1 MMRSQAENSDD
12 KDNNSRHPVEV
23 LADEFA
29 ERIRRGEAPS
39 ISHYEAL
46 HPEWASV
53 IRQVFE
59 PIEIV
64 EKLSVQ
70 RLSSAGETCFSTPKS
85 SIPSQLGDF
94 RIVREI
100 GRGGMGVVYEA
111 LQISLQRRVA
121 LKVIN
126 LQASDQDKL
135 EIRFRREAEAA
146 AGLHHTNIV
155 QVYGSGVGDGVHYY
169 AMQLIQGAPLNE
181 VIDWLRRESRSR
193 NQNNDQSAVSFAGK
207 RLLASTIVN
216 REESRSNSDFA
227 QTKTI
232 DNANTTSH
240 ELTDEAPIGDEDTS
254 GEEWNSHELSG
265 NSVDSFRPVYYRNA
279 VRIIADVAN
288 ALGYAHRQRILH
300 RDIKPANLILDRDG
314 AIWITDFGLARRLDI
329 DAATQAG
336 EVLGTIRYMAP
347 EQIAGG
353 GDARMDI
360 YSLGLCLYE
369 LVTLKNPFDAP
380 KKRLLD
386 PMRFSVLPSP
396 RKINPKIP
404 SDLETI
410 ILKACAVETQ
420 ARYANAMEF
429 EADLRR
435 YLDDRPILA
444 KKASSWEHLRRWAK
458 RNPALA
464 VLSSSTAAMLFVLI
478 GVLAVWNRQQQ
489 ESLEKINNLYAEAEV
504 NLNEK
509 TTALNKERQANLRA
523 EANLRLATKAFD
535 DIMDN
540 IASRGAHL
548 FEYEELGDASLDFS
562 GTMLSE
568 ADVSLLES
576 LLSYFK
582 QLGEQNDTD
591 LSSETAAA
599 LKRVG
604 DIQQRI
610 GKLEEAEKS
619 YVTALGLYRSIA
631 RRDKEILNL
640 PDDDKPG
647 ATKWLSQQLAIYVEL
662 VLVQSQQGKIWLAWD
677 SYTDCRNLIEADEA
691 FAQSEDGRFQ
701 KAKLLNCIGR
711 ISSQIQARPIRA
723 DRPAF
728 SNPRDAKGM
737 VNRARWMEFAGLPLA
752 ARLIKEAELNRE
764 AIDLLNTLVAE
775 SSDKAGYRSALA
787 QALRD
792 ESRLATLRNEREE
805 SEKSL
810 SHAIELLN
818 GLISRYPENSSY
830 QYQLA
835 ETLWASISRPMVR
848 PPGSF
853 PGGQSGGTP
862 GGNEQAPFSTK
873 DTERLESALKICNEL
888 LEKQS
893 LEPAYL
899 ALKGAVLSRLGQA
912 GGIIGRSKAVEYL
925 SESVRLY
932 TSLSDR
938 FPELPFYRAQRIE
951 TLLKLS
957 RVEPNRTKAI
967 EHYDQAIADA
977 NKLGDSRLR
986 NQIGP
991 LIERMRERRQ
1001 SLENS
1006 GPKP

>member
-1 MMRSQAENSDD
+1 MMKPRADHSDD
-12 KDNNSRHPVEV
+12 DDKSRHPVEV

-70 RLSSAGETCFSTPKS
+70 RLSSTGKISTSQPKS

-126 LQASDQDKL
+126 LQTSDQDKL

-155 QVYGSGVGDGVHYY
+155 QVYGSGVDDGVHYY

-181 VIDWLRRESRSR
+181 VIDWLRHESSSR

-207 RLLASTIVN
+207 RLLASTIAKN
-216 REESRSNSDFA
+216 EESRSTRPNSDYSK
-227 QTKTI
+227 TKTI
-232 DNANTTSH
+232 DTANTTSH
-240 ELTDEAPIGDEDTS
+240 ERSDQEAS
-254 GEEWNSHELSG
+254 SKVLNSYELSG
-265 NSVDSFRPVYYRNA
+265 IATDSFPPTYYRNA
-279 VRIIADVAN
+279 VRIIADIAN
-288 ALGYAHRQRILH
+288 ALGYAHKQRILH

-314 AIWITDFGLARRLDI
+314 AIWVTDFGLARRLDV

-347 EQIAGG
+347 EQIAGS

-369 LVTLKNPFDAP
+369 LVTLKSPFDAP
-380 KKRLLD
+380 KQRLLD
-386 PMRFSVLPSP
+386 PMRFSALQPP

-410 ILKACAVETQ
+410 ILKACAVESQ
-420 ARYANAMEF
+420 ARYPNAIEF

-435 YLDDRPILA
+435 YLEDRPILA
-444 KKASSWEHLRRWAK
+444 KKASHWEHLRRWAK

-464 VLSSSTAAMLFVLI
+464 GLSFSTTAMLLVLI
-478 GVLAVWNRQQQ
+478 GMLAVWNWQQQ
-489 ESLEKINNLYAEAEV
+489 DSLEKINSLYREAEV
-504 NLNEK
+504 NLKEK
-509 TTALNKERQANLRA
+509 TIALNKERQANLRA

-535 DIMDN
+535 DIMEN

-548 FEYEELGDASLDFS
+548 FEYEELGDESLDFS

-619 YVTALGLYRSIA
+619 YASALGLYRSIA
-631 RRDKEILNL
+631 RRDYATVNSPE
-640 PDDDKPG
+640 DEKPG
-647 ATKWLSQQLAIYVEL
+647 ATKWLQHQLAIYVEL

-677 SYTDCRNLIEADEA
+677 SYTDCRNLIESEEA
-691 FAQSEDGRFQ
+691 FALSEEGRFQ

-711 ISSQIQARPIRA
+711 ISSQFQARPIRA
-723 DRPAF
+723 ERPAIA
-728 SNPRDAKGM
+728 NPRDAKGN
-737 VNRARWMEFAGLPLA
+737 VNRTRWMEFAGLPLA
-752 ARLIKEAELNRE
+752 ARLKKEAELNRE
-764 AIDLLNTLVAE
+764 AIDLLNALVAE
-775 SSDKAGYRSALA
+775 SPDKAGYRSALA

-792 ESRLATLRNEREE
+792 ESRLAILRNEREE

-810 SHAIELLN
+810 SNAIELLN
-818 GLISRYPENSSY
+818 SLIGRYPDNSSY

-835 ETLWASISRPMVR
+835 ETLWASTSRPQGR
-848 PPGSF
+848 PPGSYA
-853 PGGQSGGTP
+853 GGLSGGP
-862 GGNEQAPFSTK
+862 PSGNEQMPFSTK

-888 LEKQS
+888 LEKQP

-912 GGIIGRSKAVEYL
+912 GGMIGRPKAVEYL

-932 TSLSDR
+932 TGLSDR

-951 TLLKLS
+951 ALLKLS
-957 RVEPNRTKAI
+957 RIEPNRSKAI
-967 EHYDQAIADA
+967 EHYDQAIAEA

-1006 GPKP
+1006 GTKP

>member
-1 MMRSQAENSDD
+1 MMQSQAENSDD
-12 KDNNSRHPVEV
+12 DVNNMRHPVEV

-29 ERIRRGEAPS
+29 ERIRRGESPS
-39 ISHYEAL
+39 IEQYEAS

-70 RLSSAGETCFSTPKS
+70 RPSSTGNRDPIVPCL
-85 SIPSQLGDF
+85 IVPSQLGDF
-94 RIVREI
+94 RILREI

-111 LQISLQRRVA
+111 VQISLQRRVA

-126 LQASDQDKL
+126 LQTSDQDKL
-135 EIRFRREAEAA
+135 QIRFRREAEAA

-155 QVYGSGVGDGVHYY
+155 QVYGTGVDGGVHYY

-181 VIDWLRRESRSR
+181 VIDWLRQESQSTS
-193 NQNNDQSAVSFAGK
+193 QNNDQSMVSFAGK
-207 RLLASTIVN
+207 RLLASTVVSQ
-216 REESRSNSDFA
+216 EESGSTCELSK
-227 QTKTI
+227 TKRI
-232 DNANTTSH
+232 DTSNTTSI
-240 ELTDEAPIGDEDTS
+240 EPIDGSDVVEVLKS
-254 GEEWNSHELSG
+254 KVLSSNAANG
-265 NSVDSFRPVYYRNA
+265 FPLAYYRNA
-279 VRIIADVAN
+279 ARITADIAN

-300 RDIKPANLILDRDG
+300 RDIKPANLILDKAG
-314 AIWITDFGLARRLDI
+314 VIWVTDFGLARRLDV
-329 DAATQAG
+329 DGATQAG

-353 GDARMDI
+353 GDTRMDI

-369 LVTLKNPFDAP
+369 LVTLKSPFDAP
-380 KKRLLD
+380 KQRLLD
-386 PMRFSVLPSP
+386 PIRFSVLPSP
-396 RKINPKIP
+396 RKLNPKIP
-404 SDLETI
+404 PDLETI
-410 ILKACAVETQ
+410 ILKACAVESH

-435 YLDDRPILA
+435 FLEDRPILA
-444 KKASSWEHLRRWAK
+444 KKATSWEYLRRWAK

-464 VLSSSTAAMLFVLI
+464 SLSSATAAMLLVLV
-478 GVLAVWNRQQQ
+478 GVLAVWNRQQH
-489 ESLEKINNLYAEAEV
+489 ESLAEINKLYREAED

-523 EANLRLATKAFD
+523 EANLKLATKAFD
-535 DIMDN
+535 DIMEN

-548 FEYEELGDASLDFS
+548 FEYEELGDESLDFS
-562 GTMLSE
+562 QTMLSE

-582 QLGEQNDTD
+582 QLGAQNDTD

-619 YVTALGLYRSIA
+619 YAAALELYRSIE
-631 RRDKEILNL
+631 RREPITQDSPEAEKRES
-640 PDDDKPG
+640 
-647 ATKWLSQQLAIYVEL
+647 AKWLSQQLTVYIEL
-662 VLVQSQQGKIWLAWD
+662 LLVQSQQGKIWLAWD
-677 SYTDCRNLIEADEA
+677 SYNDCRRLIDSEKD
-691 FAQSEDGRFQ
+691 FASSQEGRFQ

-711 ISSQIQARPIRA
+711 ISSQMQARPIRGE
-723 DRPAF
+723 RPPSF
-728 SNPRDAKGM
+728 NPRDAKGN
-737 VNRARWMEFAGLPLA
+737 VNRATWMEFAGLPLA
-752 ARLIKEAELNRE
+752 ARLRKEAELNRE
-764 AIDLLNTLVAE
+764 AINLLNTLVTE
-775 SSDKAGYRSALA
+775 SSDKAAYRSALA

-792 ESRLATLRNEREE
+792 ESRLAMLRNEKEE

-810 SHAIELLN
+810 IRSVELLN
-818 GLISRYPENSSY
+818 SLIGRYPDNSGY

-835 ETLWASISRPMVR
+835 ETLWASTSRPMGR
-848 PPGSF
+848 PPGGP
-853 PGGQSGGTP
+853 PGGPP
-862 GGNEQAPFSTK
+862 GANEPVPFSTK
-873 DTERLESALKICNEL
+873 DTERLESSLKICDEL
-888 LEKQS
+888 LEKQP

-912 GGIIGRSKAVEYL
+912 GGIIGRPQAVEYL
-925 SESVRLY
+925 YESVRLY
-932 TSLSDR
+932 TGLSDR

-951 TLLKLS
+951 ALLKLS
-957 RVEPNRTKAI
+957 RMEPNRSKAI
-967 EHYDQAIADA
+967 EHYDQAIAEA

-991 LIERMRERRQ
+991 LIERMRERRK
-1001 SLENS
+1001 SLENN
-1006 GPKP
+1006 GP

>member
-1 MMRSQAENSDD
+1 MMKSRADNSNDDD
-12 KDNNSRHPVEV
+12 KSRHPVEV

-39 ISHYEAL
+39 ITHYEAL

-70 RLSSAGETCFSTPKS
+70 RLSSTGKISTSQPKS

-126 LQASDQDKL
+126 LQSSDQDKL

-155 QVYGSGVGDGVHYY
+155 QVYGSGVDDGVHYY

-181 VIDWLRRESRSR
+181 VIDWLRHESSSR
-193 NQNNDQSAVSFAGK
+193 NQINDQSAVSIAGN
-207 RLLASTIVN
+207 RLLASTIVKN
-216 REESRSNSDFA
+216 EDSRSTRPNSDYSK
-227 QTKTI
+227 TKTI
-232 DNANTTSH
+232 DTANTTGH
-240 ELTDEAPIGDEDTS
+240 ERSDQEAGS
-254 GEEWNSHELSG
+254 KVLNSYELSG
-265 NSVDSFRPVYYRNA
+265 IATDSFPPTYYRNA

-288 ALGYAHRQRILH
+288 ALGYAHKQRILH

-314 AIWITDFGLARRLDI
+314 AIWVTDFGLARRLDI

-347 EQIAGG
+347 EQIGGG

-369 LVTLKNPFDAP
+369 LVTLKSPFDAP
-380 KKRLLD
+380 KQRLLD

-410 ILKACAVETQ
+410 ILKACAVEFQ

-435 YLDDRPILA
+435 YLEDRPILA

-464 VLSSSTAAMLFVLI
+464 VLSSSTVAMLLVLI
-478 GVLAVWNRQQQ
+478 GTLAVWNRQQQ
-489 ESLEKINNLYAEAEV
+489 ESLEMINNLYAEAEV

-509 TTALNKERQANLRA
+509 TTALNKERQANSRA

-548 FEYEELGDASLDFS
+548 FEYEELGDESLDFS

-619 YVTALGLYRSIA
+619 YVSALGLYRSIA
-631 RRDKEILNL
+631 RRDKETLNS

-677 SYTDCRNLIEADEA
+677 SYTDCRNLIESYES
-691 FAQSEDGRFQ
+691 FALSEEGRFQ

-711 ISSQIQARPIRA
+711 ITSQIQARPIRA
-723 DRPAF
+723 ERPAF
-728 SNPRDAKGM
+728 SNPRDPKGI

-752 ARLIKEAELNRE
+752 ARLRKEAELNRE

-775 SSDKAGYRSALA
+775 SPDKAGYRSALA

-810 SHAIELLN
+810 SNAIELLN

-835 ETLWASISRPMVR
+835 ETLWASTSRPMGR
-848 PPGSF
+848 PPGNF

-862 GGNEQAPFSTK
+862 SGNEQAPFSTK
-873 DTERLESALKICNEL
+873 DTERLESALRICNEL

-912 GGIIGRSKAVEYL
+912 GGIIGRPKAVEYL

-957 RVEPNRTKAI
+957 RIEPNRTKSI
-967 EHYDQAIADA
+967 DYYDQAIAEA
-977 NKLGDSRLR
+977 SKLGDSRLR

-991 LIERMRERRQ
+991 LIERMRERRK

-1006 GPKP
+1006 GTKP

>member
-1 MMRSQAENSDD
+1 MMQSQAENSDD
-12 KDNNSRHPVEV
+12 DVNNMRHPVEV

-29 ERIRRGEAPS
+29 ERIRRGESPS
-39 ISHYEAL
+39 IEQYEAS

-70 RLSSAGETCFSTPKS
+70 RPSSTGNRDPIVPSL
-85 SIPSQLGDF
+85 IVPSQLGDF
-94 RIVREI
+94 RILREI

-111 LQISLQRRVA
+111 VQISLQRRVA

-126 LQASDQDKL
+126 LQTSDQDKL
-135 EIRFRREAEAA
+135 QIRFRREAEAA

-155 QVYGSGVGDGVHYY
+155 QVYGSGVDGGVHYY

-181 VIDWLRRESRSR
+181 VIDWLRQESQSTC
-193 NQNNDQSAVSFAGK
+193 QNNDQSMVSFAGK
-207 RLLASTIVN
+207 RLLSSTVVSQ
-216 REESRSNSDFA
+216 EELGSTCELSK
-227 QTKTI
+227 TKRI
-232 DNANTTSH
+232 DSSNTTSI
-240 ELTDEAPIGDEDTS
+240 EPIDGSDVVEVVKS
-254 GEEWNSHELSG
+254 KVLSG
-265 NSVDSFRPVYYRNA
+265 NAVNGFPLAYYRNA
-279 VRIIADVAN
+279 ARITADIAN

-300 RDIKPANLILDRDG
+300 RDIKPANLILDKAG
-314 AIWITDFGLARRLDI
+314 VIWVTDFGLARRLDI
-329 DAATQAG
+329 DGATQAG

-369 LVTLKNPFDAP
+369 LVTLKSPFDAP
-380 KKRLLD
+380 KQRLLD
-386 PMRFSVLPSP
+386 PKRFSVLPSP
-396 RKINPKIP
+396 RKLNPKIP
-404 SDLETI
+404 PDLETI
-410 ILKACAVETQ
+410 ILKACAVESH
-420 ARYANAMEF
+420 ARYADAIEF

-435 YLDDRPILA
+435 FLEDRPILA
-444 KKASSWEHLRRWAK
+444 KKATSWEYLRRWAK

-464 VLSSSTAAMLFVLI
+464 SLSSATAAMLLVLV
-478 GVLAVWNRQQQ
+478 GVLAVWNRQQL
-489 ESLEKINNLYAEAEV
+489 ESLAEINKLYREAED

-523 EANLRLATKAFD
+523 EANLKLATKAFD
-535 DIMDN
+535 DIMEN

-548 FEYEELGDASLDFS
+548 FEYEELGDESLDFS

-582 QLGEQNDTD
+582 QLGAQNDTD

-619 YVTALGLYRSIA
+619 YASALELYRSIE
-631 RRDKEILNL
+631 RREFITQDSPEAEKRES
-640 PDDDKPG
+640 
-647 ATKWLSQQLAIYVEL
+647 AKWLSQQLAVYIEL
-662 VLVQSQQGKIWLAWD
+662 LLVQSQQGKIWLAWD
-677 SYTDCRNLIEADEA
+677 SYNDCRSLIDSEKD
-691 FAQSEDGRFQ
+691 FASSQEGRFQ

-711 ISSQIQARPIRA
+711 ISSQMQARPIRGE
-723 DRPAF
+723 RPPSF
-728 SNPRDAKGM
+728 NPRDAKGNG
-737 VNRARWMEFAGLPLA
+737 NRAQWMEFAGLPLA
-752 ARLIKEAELNRE
+752 ARLRKEAELNRE
-764 AIDLLNTLVAE
+764 AINLLNTLVAE
-775 SSDKAGYRSALA
+775 SSNKAAYRSALA

-792 ESRLATLRNEREE
+792 ESRLAMLRNEKEE

-810 SHAIELLN
+810 VRSVELLN
-818 GLISRYPENSSY
+818 SLIGRYPDNSGY

-835 ETLWASISRPMVR
+835 ETLWASTSRPMGR
-848 PPGSF
+848 PPGGQ
-853 PGGQSGGTP
+853 PGGPP
-862 GGNEQAPFSTK
+862 GGPSGANEPVPFSTK
-873 DTERLESALKICNEL
+873 DTERLESSLKICDEL
-888 LEKQS
+888 LEKQP

-912 GGIIGRSKAVEYL
+912 GGIIGRPQAVEYL
-925 SESVRLY
+925 YESVRLY
-932 TSLSDR
+932 TGLSDR

-951 TLLKLS
+951 ALLKLS
-957 RVEPNRTKAI
+957 RIEPNRSKAI
-967 EHYDQAIADA
+967 EHYDQAIAEA

-991 LIERMRERRQ
+991 LIERMRERRK
-1001 SLENS
+1001 SLENN
-1006 GPKP
+1006 GP

>member
-1 MMRSQAENSDD
+1 MMKSRADNSDD
-12 KDNNSRHPVEV
+12 DDKSRHPVEV

-29 ERIRRGEAPS
+29 ERIRRGETPS

-70 RLSSAGETCFSTPKS
+70 RLSSTGKISTSQPKS
-85 SIPSQLGDF
+85 SIPRQLGDF

-126 LQASDQDKL
+126 LQSSDQDKL

-155 QVYGSGVGDGVHYY
+155 QVYGSGVDDGVHYY

-181 VIDWLRRESRSR
+181 VIDWLRHESSSR
-193 NQNNDQSAVSFAGK
+193 NQINDQSAVSIAGK
-207 RLLASTIVN
+207 RLLASTIVKN
-216 REESRSNSDFA
+216 EDSRSTRPNSDYSK
-227 QTKTI
+227 TKTI
-232 DNANTTSH
+232 DTANTTSH
-240 ELTDEAPIGDEDTS
+240 ERSDQEAGS
-254 GEEWNSHELSG
+254 NVLNSYELSG
-265 NSVDSFRPVYYRNA
+265 IATDSFPPTYYRNA
-279 VRIIADVAN
+279 VRIIADIAN
-288 ALGYAHRQRILH
+288 ALGYAHKQRILH

-314 AIWITDFGLARRLDI
+314 AIWVTDFGLARRLDI

-347 EQIAGG
+347 EQIGGG

-369 LVTLKNPFDAP
+369 LVTLKSPFDAP
-380 KKRLLD
+380 KQRLLD

-410 ILKACAVETQ
+410 ILKACAVEFQ

-435 YLDDRPILA
+435 YLEDRPILA
-444 KKASSWEHLRRWAK
+444 KKASHWEHLRRWAK

-464 VLSSSTAAMLFVLI
+464 VLSSSTVAMLLVLI
-478 GVLAVWNRQQQ
+478 GTLAVWNRQQQ
-489 ESLEKINNLYAEAEV
+489 ESLVKINNLYAQAEV
-504 NLNEK
+504 NLNDK

-548 FEYEELGDASLDFS
+548 FEYEELGDESLDFS

-610 GKLEEAEKS
+610 GKLDEAEKS
-619 YVTALGLYRSIA
+619 YTSALGLYRSIA
-631 RRDKEILNL
+631 RRDNARLASI
-640 PDDDKPG
+640 DDERQV
-647 ATKWLSQQLAIYVEL
+647 ATKWLQHQLAIYVEL

-677 SYTDCRNLIEADEA
+677 SYTDCRNLIESEAA
-691 FAQSEDGRFQ
+691 FALSEEGRFQ

-711 ISSQIQARPIRA
+711 ISSQFQARPIRA
-723 DRPAF
+723 ERPAF
-728 SNPRDAKGM
+728 TNPRDAKGN
-737 VNRARWMEFAGLPLA
+737 VNRTRWMEFAGLPLT
-752 ARLIKEAELNRE
+752 ARLKKEAELNRE
-764 AIDLLNTLVAE
+764 AIDLLNALVAE
-775 SSDKAGYRSALA
+775 SPDKAGYRSALA

-792 ESRLATLRNEREE
+792 ESRLAILRNEREE

-810 SHAIELLN
+810 SDAIELLDS
-818 GLISRYPENSSY
+818 LISRYPDNSSY

-835 ETLWASISRPMVR
+835 ETLWASTSRPMGR
-848 PPGSF
+848 PPGNF

-862 GGNEQAPFSTK
+862 SGNEQAPFSTK
-873 DTERLESALKICNEL
+873 DTERLESALRICNEL

-912 GGIIGRSKAVEYL
+912 GGMIGRPKAVEYL

-932 TSLSDR
+932 TGLSDR

-951 TLLKLS
+951 ALLKLS
-957 RVEPNRTKAI
+957 RIEPNRSKAI
-967 EHYDQAIADA
+967 EHYDQAIAEA

-1001 SLENS
+1001 SLENN
-1006 GPKP
+1006 GTKP